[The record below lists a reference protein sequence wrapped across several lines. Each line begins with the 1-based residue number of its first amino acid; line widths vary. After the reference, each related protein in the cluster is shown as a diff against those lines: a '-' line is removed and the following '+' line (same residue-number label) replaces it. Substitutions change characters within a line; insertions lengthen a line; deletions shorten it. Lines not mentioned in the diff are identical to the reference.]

1 MSRRSPWDGL
11 ECRPAAGPPATAPT
25 PPLGLQHLLIRSAH
39 SRSASID
46 SRMNLS
52 CFAAFRTA
60 ESKKKVHDAQC
71 RRCLLMKRSI
81 RIAEHVARADSFSV
95 CVFGIEIE
103 QSRFEREVGR
113 LHRDCNELRA
123 SRREKRLCMAG
134 EILAWVIAHIA
145 RRRSENTRSSR

>member
-1 MSRRSPWDGL
+1 MSRRSPWDGQ
-11 ECRPAAGPPATAPT
+11 ECRPAAGPPATARTPT
-25 PPLGLQHLLIRSAH
+25 PLRLPHLFIRSAH
-39 SRSASID
+39 SRSATID

-81 RIAEHVARADSFSV
+81 RIAEHVTHSDSFSV

-113 LHRDCNELRA
+113 FT
-123 SRREKRLCMAG
+123 
-134 EILAWVIAHIA
+134 VIATSSAPHEE
-145 RRRSENTRSSR
+145 ENDFAWPVRF